1 MNLRICRRGSDL
13 YLPTYYWIIFSSS
26 SSPSKKT
33 IIDNDEVD
41 ELIKLKSHVQE
52 LNEKIKYSTQQ
63 LSLASIKEAE
73 FTEVEAQLK
82 ANISEAK
89 EKSKKELEARESE
102 FKIKIVQLEAEIH
115 KQRDRYIFVF

>member
-1 MNLRICRRGSDL
+1 M
-13 YLPTYYWIIFSSS
+13 
-26 SSPSKKT
+26 
-33 IIDNDEVD
+33 
-41 ELIKLKSHVQE
+41 
-52 LNEKIKYSTQQ
+52 NEKIKYSTQQ

-82 ANISEAK
+82 ADITEAK
-89 EKSKKELEARESE
+89 EKSKKELEVRESE

>member
-1 MNLRICRRGSDL
+1 M
-13 YLPTYYWIIFSSS
+13 YYWIISSSS

-82 ANISEAK
+82 ADISEAK
-89 EKSKKELEARESE
+89 EKSKKELEVRESE

-115 KQRDRYIFVF
+115 KQRDR